1 MIQILATGPQS
12 VIQDLGRPG
21 WSHIGVGPSGAFDR
35 AALRLANRLV
45 GNRETT
51 ACIETLGGG
60 FRLTVNE
67 PTIVCVTGADGPVSI
82 TTNGAER
89 LTARNAPI
97 ALGAHEVLGIEAP
110 TSGLRSYVAI
120 RHGLRVESTL
130 GSASTDTLAS
140 IGPAVLVAGQEY
152 SPGSDAVAH
161 PPIDLAVARSL
172 TGPLN
177 VIPGPRWDWFTAEA
191 KAAFVRDTWEVSPVS
206 SRIGIRLTGTPL
218 ERVESSRELA
228 SEPMVTGAIQVPPD
242 GLPVILGPDRPTTGG
257 YPVIAVVVDAH
268 LDRLAQ
274 LAPGTSVTFR
284 AVDLG

>member
-1 MIQILATGPQS
+1 MIHILATGPQS
-12 VIQDLGRPG
+12 LIQDLGRPG
-21 WSHIGVGPSGAFDR
+21 WANIGVGPSGAFDR

-60 FRLTVNE
+60 LRLAVSE
-67 PTIVCVTGADGPVSI
+67 PTIVCVTGADGPVRTI
-82 TTNGAER
+82 TNGIQR
-89 LTARNAPI
+89 PTARNAPI
-97 ALGAHEVLGIEAP
+97 AMVADEVLAIEAP

-120 RHGLRVESTL
+120 RQGPRVEPIL
-130 GSASTDTLAS
+130 GSVSTDTLAS
-140 IGPAVLVAGQEY
+140 IGPAVLMAGQEF
-152 SPGSDAVAH
+152 SLAQEAISH
-161 PPIDLAVARSL
+161 PPIDLAVARPIN
-172 TGPLN
+172 GPLH

-191 KAAFVRDTWEVSPVS
+191 QAVFVRETWVVSPIS
-206 SRIGIRLTGTPL
+206 SRIGLRLTGIPI

-257 YPVIAVVVDAH
+257 YPVIAVVVDGH

-274 LAPGTSVTFR
+274 SAPGTSLTFR
-284 AVDLG
+284 VVDLG